1 MAKTGK
7 NTVISA
13 IKELRAIRSE
23 KEALTKKES
32 ELKKIIEAYLLATEG
47 ETLNT
52 AECTAK
58 IRHSK
63 KFRVSNEAEAVNVSI
78 MLKKYDCLKINGSK
92 FADMLKSI
100 DQHTDLNLYGQYV
113 DEIAVL
119 LTYRK
124 D

>member
-1 MAKTGK
+1 MAETKK
-7 NTVISA
+7 NMAIKA
-13 IKELRAIRSE
+13 IKELRKIRAE
-23 KEALTKKES
+23 KEMLIKRES
-32 ELKKIIEAYLLATEG
+32 ELKKAIEAYLLATEG

-63 KFRVSNEAEAVNVSI
+63 KFKVSNEAEAVNVSI

-100 DQHTDLNLYGQYV
+100 DQNTDLNLYGQYV

-119 LTYRK
+119 LMYRK